1 MSKSTCDKLVQE
13 KKSAKQK
20 PKIKLIVET
29 DDDDNV
35 KLVGTFNKDIKIS
48 KPLLKWVG
56 GKTQILD
63 KLIIEFPQQIN
74 NYHEIFLGGGSV
86 LLAVLAYVK
95 AGVINIAGNICA
107 YDLNETLIY
116 LYKNVQTNHNELYD
130 EIQKIISEY
139 NECSGTEKNNKPQ
152 TIMEAKLSK
161 ENYYYWM
168 RQEYNKLTKL
178 EKQSIIGSAIFLFI
192 NKTCWRGVF
201 RESQRKCE
209 FNVPYG
215 NYVNPEIINKEHL
228 DEIHT
233 LLQGVIFECCDFAKS
248 LDNIKTN
255 DFVYLDPPYAPQT
268 DELFDKADK
277 SFVSYTKDG
286 FGKEQHNKL
295 FELCNKLC
303 DENKKMM
310 MSNADVNLVRHHF
323 SIDKFNINSI
333 LCKRHI
339 NSKNPES
346 KAKEVI
352 IKNY

>member
-1 MSKSTCDKLVQE
+1 MSKHT
-13 KKSAKQK
+13 
-20 PKIKLIVET
+20 KINLIIES
-29 DDDDNV
+29 DDSIE
-35 KLVGTFNKDIKIS
+35 LVGNFNKDIKKP

-63 KLIIEFPQQIN
+63 KLIIEFPRQIN

-86 LLAVLAYVK
+86 LLAVLSYVK
-95 AGVINIAGNICA
+95 AGIINIAGNIYA
-107 YDLNETLIY
+107 YDLNEPLIY

-139 NECSGTEKNNKPQ
+139 NECSGTEKNFEPQ
-152 TIMEAKLSK
+152 TIMEAKQSK
-161 ENYYYWM
+161 ENYYYWI
-168 RQEYNKLTKL
+168 RQQYRNLTKL
-178 EKQSIIGSAIFLFI
+178 EKQSIIGSAMFLFI

-201 RESQRKCE
+201 RESKDSG

-228 DEIHT
+228 DEIHI
-233 LLQGVIFECCDFAKS
+233 LLQGVIFECCDFAIALNKNET
-248 LDNIKTN
+248 D
-255 DFVYLDPPYAPQT
+255 DFIYLDPPYAPET
-268 DELFDKADK
+268 DK

-286 FGKEQHNKL
+286 FGVEQHIKL
-295 FELCNKLC
+295 FNLCNKLC

-323 SIDKFNINSI
+323 SKEKYNINAI
-333 LCKRHI
+333 LCKRSI

>member
-20 PKIKLIVET
+20 PKIKLIVEP
-29 DDDDNV
+29 DDGV
-35 KLVGTFNKDIKIS
+35 KLVCSVNKDIKFP

-63 KLIIEFPQQIN
+63 KLLIEFPQQIN

-86 LLAVLAYVK
+86 LLAVLSYVK
-95 AGVINIAGNICA
+95 AGVINITGNICA
-107 YDLNETLIY
+107 YDLNEPLIY

-130 EIQKIISEY
+130 EIQKIITEY
-139 NECSGTEKNNKPQ
+139 NECSGTEKNFKPQ
-152 TIMEAKLSK
+152 TIIEAKQSK
-161 ENYYYWM
+161 ENYYYWI
-168 RQEYNKLTKL
+168 REAYNKLTKL
-178 EKQSIIGSAIFLFI
+178 EKQSIIGSAMFLFI

-201 RESQRKCE
+201 RENKDGE

-248 LDNIKTN
+248 LDNIKTD
-255 DFVYLDPPYAPQT
+255 DFIYLDPPYAP
-268 DELFDKADK
+268 EKEKEKEKEK

-286 FGKEQHNKL
+286 FGIEQHNKL
-295 FELCNKLC
+295 FDLCNKLC
-303 DENKKMM
+303 QENKKMM

-333 LCKRHI
+333 LCKRSI

>member
-20 PKIKLIVET
+20 PKIKLIVEP
-29 DDDDNV
+29 DNDID
-35 KLVGTFNKDIKIS
+35 KLVGTVNKDIKIP

-95 AGVINIAGNICA
+95 AGVINITGSICA
-107 YDLNETLIY
+107 YDLNESLIY

-130 EIQKIISEY
+130 EIQKLISEY
-139 NECSGTEKNNKPQ
+139 NECSGTEKNFEPQ
-152 TIMEAKLSK
+152 TIMEGKQSK
-161 ENYYYWM
+161 ENYYYWI
-168 RQEYNKLTKL
+168 RQLYRKLTKL
-178 EKQSIIGSAIFLFI
+178 EKQSIIGSAMFLFI

-201 RESQRKCE
+201 RESKDSG

-215 NYVNPEIINKEHL
+215 NYVNPEIINKQHL

-233 LLQGVIFECCDFAKS
+233 LLQGVIFECCDFAIALNK
-248 LDNIKTN
+248 NEAG
-255 DFVYLDPPYAPQT
+255 DFVYLDPPYAPET
-268 DELFDKADK
+268 DK

-286 FGKEQHNKL
+286 FKIEQHTKL

-323 SIDKFNINSI
+323 SIDKFNINAI

>member
-1 MSKSTCDKLVQE
+1 MSKSTCDKPVKE
-13 KKSAKQK
+13 KKSAKEK
-20 PKIKLIVET
+20 PKIKLIVEP
-29 DDDDNV
+29 DDDDSV
-35 KLVGTFNKDIKIS
+35 KLVGTFNKDIKFP

-86 LLAVLAYVK
+86 LLAVLSYVK
-95 AGVINIAGNICA
+95 AGVINITGNICA
-107 YDLNETLIY
+107 YDLNEPLIY
-116 LYKNVQTNHNELYD
+116 LYKNVQTNHDELYD

-139 NECSGTEKNNKPQ
+139 NECSGTEKNFKPQ
-152 TIMEAKLSK
+152 TIMEAKQSK
-161 ENYYYWM
+161 ENYYYWI
-168 RQEYNKLTKL
+168 RELYRKLTKL
-178 EKQSIIGSAIFLFI
+178 EKQSIIGSAMFLFI

-201 RESQRKCE
+201 RESKDSG

-228 DEIHT
+228 DEIHA
-233 LLQGVIFECCDFAKS
+233 LLQGVIFECCDFAIALNKNKA
-248 LDNIKTN
+248 D
-255 DFVYLDPPYAPQT
+255 DFVYLDPPYAP
-268 DELFDKADK
+268 EKEK

-286 FGKEQHNKL
+286 FGIEQHNTL

-310 MSNADVNLVRHHF
+310 MSNADVNIVRHHF
-323 SIDKFNINSI
+323 SIDKFNINAI

>member
-1 MSKSTCDKLVQE
+1 MSKITCDKSVQE
-13 KKSAKQK
+13 KKTAKQK
-20 PKIKLIVET
+20 SKIKLIVEP
-29 DDDDNV
+29 DDDSV
-35 KLVGTFNKDIKIS
+35 KLVEKINKDIKFP

-63 KLIIEFPQQIN
+63 KLIIELPQQIN

-86 LLAVLAYVK
+86 LLAVLSYVK
-95 AGVINIAGNICA
+95 VGVINITGNICA
-107 YDLNETLIY
+107 YDLNEPLIY

-139 NECSGTEKNNKPQ
+139 NECTGTEKNFEPQ
-152 TIMEAKLSK
+152 TIMEAKQSK
-161 ENYYYWM
+161 ENYYYWI
-168 RQEYNKLTKL
+168 RKSYRKLTKL
-178 EKQSIIGSAIFLFI
+178 EKQSIIGSAMFLFI

-201 RESQRKCE
+201 RENKDGE

-215 NYVNPEIINKEHL
+215 NYVNPEIVNKEHL

-233 LLQGVIFECCDFAKS
+233 LLQGVIFECCDFAIALNK
-248 LDNIKTN
+248 NEAG
-255 DFVYLDPPYAPQT
+255 DFIYLDPPYAPET
-268 DELFDKADK
+268 DT

-286 FGKEQHNKL
+286 FGIKQHTKL

-310 MSNADVNLVRHHF
+310 MSNADVILVRHHF
-323 SIDKFNINSI
+323 SINNFNINAI

>member
-1 MSKSTCDKLVQE
+1 MSKSTCDKSVKE

-20 PKIKLIVET
+20 PKIKLIVEP
-29 DDDDNV
+29 DDGV
-35 KLVGTFNKDIKIS
+35 KLVGTFNKDIKFS

-63 KLIIEFPQQIN
+63 KLLIEFPQQIN

-86 LLAVLAYVK
+86 LLAVLSYVK
-95 AGVINIAGNICA
+95 AGVINITGNICA
-107 YDLNETLIY
+107 YDLNEPLIY
-116 LYKNVQTNHNELYD
+116 LYKNIQTNHNELYD

-139 NECSGTEKNNKPQ
+139 NECTGTEKNFEPQ
-152 TIMEAKLSK
+152 TIMEAKQSK
-161 ENYYYWM
+161 ENYYYWI
-168 RQEYNKLTKL
+168 RIAYNKLTKL
-178 EKQSIIGSAIFLFI
+178 EKQSIIGSAMFLFI

-201 RESQRKCE
+201 RESKRKFE

-228 DEIHT
+228 DEVHT
-233 LLQGVIFECCDFAKS
+233 LVQGVIFECCDFAIALNK
-248 LDNIKTN
+248 NQAG
-255 DFVYLDPPYAPQT
+255 DFIYLDPPYAP
-268 DELFDKADK
+268 EKEK

-286 FGKEQHNKL
+286 FEIKQHNKL

-323 SIDKFNINSI
+323 SIDKFNINAI
-333 LCKRHI
+333 VCKRHI

>member
-1 MSKSTCDKLVQE
+1 MSKSTCDKSVQE
-13 KKSAKQK
+13 KKVSKQK
-20 PKIKLIVET
+20 GKIKLIIEP
-29 DDDDNV
+29 DNDYGNGD
-35 KLVGTFNKDIKIS
+35 KLVGKINKDIIFP
-48 KPLLKWVG
+48 KPLLKWLG

-74 NYHEIFLGGGSV
+74 NYHEVFLGGGSV
-86 LLAVLAYVK
+86 LLAVLSYVK

-107 YDLNETLIY
+107 YDLNEPLIY

-130 EIQKIISEY
+130 EIQKLISEY
-139 NECSGTEKNNKPQ
+139 NECSGTEKNNEPQ
-152 TIMEAKLSK
+152 TIMEAKQSK
-161 ENYYYWM
+161 ENYYYWI
-168 RQEYNKLTKL
+168 RDAYRKLTNL
-178 EKQSIIGSAIFLFI
+178 EKQSIIGSAMFLFI

-201 RESQRKCE
+201 RESEKSG

-228 DEIHT
+228 DEIHK
-233 LLQGVIFECCDFAKS
+233 LLQGVIFECCDFAIALNK
-248 LDNIKTN
+248 NEAG
-255 DFVYLDPPYAPQT
+255 DFVYLDPPYAP
-268 DELFDKADK
+268 EKDK

-286 FGKEQHNKL
+286 FEIEQHNKL

-323 SIDKFNINSI
+323 SIDKFNINAI

>member
-1 MSKSTCDKLVQE
+1 MSKHTKHS
-13 KKSAKQK
+13 
-20 PKIKLIVET
+20 KINLIIEP
-29 DDDDNV
+29 DDDSV
-35 KLVGTFNKDIKIS
+35 ELVGKFDKKIIIT

-63 KLIIEFPQQIN
+63 KLIVEFPQKIN

-86 LLAVLAYVK
+86 LLAVLSYVK
-95 AGVINIAGNICA
+95 AGVINISGNIYA
-107 YDLNETLIY
+107 YDLNEPLIY

-130 EIQKIISEY
+130 EIQKLISEY
-139 NECSGTEKNNKPQ
+139 NECSGIEKNNEPQ
-152 TIMEAKLSK
+152 TIMEAKQSK
-161 ENYYYWM
+161 ENYYYWI
-168 RQEYNKLTKL
+168 REAYRKLTKL
-178 EKQSIIGSAIFLFI
+178 EKQTITGSAMFLFI

-201 RESQRKCE
+201 RESEKSG

-233 LLQGVIFECCDFAKS
+233 LLQGVIFECCDFAIALNK
-248 LDNIKTN
+248 NEAG
-255 DFVYLDPPYAPQT
+255 DFVYLDPPYAPET
-268 DELFDKADK
+268 DT

-286 FGKEQHNKL
+286 FGIDQHNKL
-295 FELCNKLC
+295 FELCNILC

-323 SIDKFNINSI
+323 SKEKYIINAI
-333 LCKRHI
+333 LCKRAI

-346 KAKEVI
+346 KAKELI

>member
-1 MSKSTCDKLVQE
+1 MSKSTCDKSVQE
-13 KKSAKQK
+13 KKLAKQK
-20 PKIKLIVET
+20 PKIKLIVEA
-29 DDDDNV
+29 DDDSV
-35 KLVGTFNKDIKIS
+35 KLVGKNNKDINFP

-63 KLIIEFPQQIN
+63 KLIIDFPQQIN
-74 NYHEIFLGGGSV
+74 NYHEVFLGGGSV
-86 LLAVLAYVK
+86 LLAVLSYVK

-107 YDLNETLIY
+107 YDLNEPLIY

-130 EIQKIISEY
+130 EIQKLISEY
-139 NECSGTEKNNKPQ
+139 NECSGTEKNNEPQ
-152 TIMEAKLSK
+152 TIMEAKQSK
-161 ENYYYWM
+161 ENYYYWI
-168 RQEYNKLTKL
+168 RDAYRKLTNL
-178 EKQSIIGSAIFLFI
+178 EKQSIIGSAMFLFI

-201 RESQRKCE
+201 RESEKSG

-233 LLQGVIFECCDFAKS
+233 LLQGVIFECCDFAIALNK
-248 LDNIKTN
+248 NEAG
-255 DFVYLDPPYAPQT
+255 DFVYLDPPYAPET
-268 DELFDKADK
+268 DK

-286 FGKEQHNKL
+286 FGIEQHNKL

-323 SIDKFNINSI
+323 SIDKFNINAI